1 MFICRTCD
9 RHDEAS
15 ILVSSGEKWL
25 CDLIGGL
32 DENVDDETLKR
43 VLVDCGRGCRSQ
55 STIKSAKAIYERLED
70 VDKFLA
76 EFGKTYKQ
84 LHREK
89 EGTYLVY
96 PRCYCKRVNKIP
108 QGQMPAVY
116 CNCSVGWA
124 KALFEG
130 ALGRPVDVIL
140 ERSIIAGDSECRLR
154 IGL

>member
-1 MFICRTCD
+1 MVS
-9 RHDEAS
+9 AS
-15 ILVSSGEKWL
+15 EKWL
-25 CDLIGGL
+25 CNFISGL
-32 DENVDDETLKR
+32 EKSVDANTMKK
-43 VLVDCGRGCRSQ
+43 VLEDCGRRCQTQ
-55 STIKSAKAIYERLED
+55 SMIKKAKIIYERSGNIDTFLE
-70 VDKFLA
+70 

-89 EGTYLVY
+89 TGTYLVY
-96 PRCYCKRVNKIP
+96 PRCYCTRVNKIP

-130 ALGRPVDVIL
+130 ALGRPVDVTL
-140 ERSIIAGDSECRLR
+140 EKSIVAGDNECRIK